1 MDPFA
6 DLDGLLN
13 GSASDGSDSSEAS
26 ELDLGELL
34 GGDISVLDEGAADG
48 ARKLKESWD
57 KPQQEAPPADEAE
70 APELFSAFLNFD
82 DHPNFLGAL

>member
-34 GGDISVLDEGAADG
+34 GGDISVLDEGA
-48 ARKLKESWD
+48 RS
-57 KPQQEAPPADEAE
+57 PQVRINLTCPVRPVV
-70 APELFSAFLNFD
+70 LAFAFR
-82 DHPNFLGAL
+82 